1 MSQFGAFPNQA
12 SRDLFVSAFQDM
24 MDHLDQG
31 VDVEDIESG
40 YIGNY
45 SSDLFEGQGHT
56 APIIA
61 DWLGMTPAPVT
72 RIENACASSGSALR
86 EGIMAIASGMYDV
99 VLVGGVEK
107 MTGLPTEGVTDV
119 LASAAD
125 NLYEVPA
132 GLTFPGIYGALA
144 KAHMDRYET
153 NLDHLLKVGI
163 KNHNNGALNP
173 KAQFN
178 TTIRSLMDRRIARAQ
193 QQGQTV
199 PGWQDEMDF
208 LNDPR
213 ANPWIAWPLR
223 LFDCAPITDGAA
235 CLLLVASDI
244 AGNFTDKPISVAGTG
259 QATGRPLHDA
269 EELMSLSA
277 AKYASAQAYAMA
289 GVGPEDVQ
297 VAEVHDCFTIA
308 EIIATEDLGFFA
320 PGEGSPRRGRGPHC
334 PHRRPAYQHFRR
346 SQVQGAPG
354 GRVGR
359 GPGHRGLPPTS
370 GRGRPPAVAQP
381 QPGSGLDPQ
390 RGRHRRHLRRQHPAA
405 GLGSPVQPVRS
416 RSKRYDHRSEQ
427 LRNQG
432 VHRRIFL
439 RVFERRPADGHPV
452 QRLRQAVRRAAE
464 HVPGLPRARRFLV
477 RVQGSG
483 NLGGLHLHLRGAPGN
498 GCSGLRTGQPLLL
511 RHRNP
516 R

>member
-1 MSQFGAFPNQA
+1 MTAPLKKRQLGRPVSIVGAGMSQFGAFKGKT
-12 SRDLFVSAFQDM
+12 SRDLFVEAFQDM
-24 MDHLDQG
+24 LEHLDQG
-31 VDVEDIESG
+31 IDVEDIECG

-86 EGIMAIASGMYDV
+86 EGIMAIGSGMYDI

-107 MTGLPTEGVTDV
+107 MTDLPTEGVTDV

-125 NLYEVPA
+125 GLYEVPA

-178 TTIRSLMDRRIARAQ
+178 TTIKALMVRRQARAQ
-193 QQGQTV
+193 EQGEPV
-199 PGWQDEMDF
+199 PDWQSEMDF
-208 LNDPR
+208 LNDAR

-223 LFDCAPITDGAA
+223 LYDCAPITDGAA

-244 AGNFTDKPISVAGTG
+244 AQNFTEKPVHIAGTG

-269 EELMSLSA
+269 EELTSLSA
-277 AKYASAQAYAMA
+277 AKVAAAQAYQMA
-289 GVGPEDVQ
+289 GVGPQDIH

-320 PGEGSPRRGRGPHC
+320 PGEGPHAVDQGRTARSGD
-334 PHRRPAYQHFRR
+334 RPIN
-346 SQVQGAPG
+346 
-354 GRVGR
+354 
-359 GPGHRGLPPTS
+359 TS
-370 GRGRPPAVAQP
+370 G
-381 QPGSGLDPQ
+381 GLK
-390 RGRHRRHLRRQHPAA
+390 A
-405 GLGSPVQPVRS
+405 
-416 RSKRYDHRSEQ
+416 K
-427 LRNQG
+427 
-432 VHRRIFL
+432 
-439 RVFERRPADGHPV
+439 GHPV
-452 QRLRQAVRRAAE
+452 GA
-464 HVPGLPRARRFLV
+464 
-477 RVQGSG
+477 SG
-483 NLGGLHLHLRGAPGN
+483 VAQVIEVFQQLRGEAGDRQLQKADLEV
-498 GCSGLRTGQPLLL
+498 GLTHNVGGTGGTCVVNIL
-511 RHRNP
+511 RRG
-516 R
+516 

>member
-1 MSQFGAFPNQA
+1 MSRFGSFKGKS
-12 SRDLFVSAFQDM
+12 SRDLFVEAFQDLM
-24 MDHLDQG
+24 EHLDQG
-31 VDVEDIESG
+31 IDVEDIECG

-61 DWLGMTPAPVT
+61 DWLGLTPTPLT

-107 MTGLPTEGVTDV
+107 MTDLPTEGVTDV

-125 NLYEVPA
+125 GLYEVPA

-153 NLDHLLKVGI
+153 NLSHLLKVGI

-178 TTIRSLMDRRIARAQ
+178 TSIRNLMERRKARAQ
-193 QQGQTV
+193 ERGEPV
-199 PGWQDEMDF
+199 PDWQDEMDF

-223 LFDCAPITDGAA
+223 LYDCAPITDGAA
-235 CLLLVASDI
+235 CVLLVSSDI
-244 AGNFTDKPISVAGTG
+244 ASNFTNKPVQIAGTG

-269 EELMSLSA
+269 EELTSLSA
-277 AKYASAQAYAMA
+277 AKAASAQAYAMA
-289 GVGPEDVQ
+289 GIDPKDVQ

-320 PGEGSPRRGRGPHC
+320 PGEGPHAVDED
-334 PHRRPAYQHFRR
+334 RTALQGDRPIN
-346 SQVQGAPG
+346 
-354 GRVGR
+354 
-359 GPGHRGLPPTS
+359 TS
-370 GRGRPPAVAQP
+370 G
-381 QPGSGLDPQ
+381 GLK
-390 RGRHRRHLRRQHPAA
+390 A
-405 GLGSPVQPVRS
+405 
-416 RSKRYDHRSEQ
+416 K
-427 LRNQG
+427 
-432 VHRRIFL
+432 
-439 RVFERRPADGHPV
+439 GHPV
-452 QRLRQAVRRAAE
+452 GA
-464 HVPGLPRARRFLV
+464 
-477 RVQGSG
+477 SG
-483 NLGGLHLHLRGAPGN
+483 VAQVIEVFHQLRGEAGDRQLPN
-498 GCSGLRTGQPLLL
+498 KDLEVGLTHNVGGTGGTCVVNIL
-511 RHRNP
+511 RRG
-516 R
+516 